1 MTIKHLVISGGGP
14 TMIQSLSIIQELN
27 HQHYLS
33 LDDIESI
40 YGTSAGAIAGV
51 MIALKYDWETINDY
65 IIKRPWH
72 DVFPINVENVM
83 DLYSKKGLFDLSV
96 IEKAFKPLFDAKD
109 IPIHISLSEFYEL
122 TKIELHMFSFEIN
135 EYILQDISYKTYPEL
150 PLLTALQMTC
160 AIPMLISPVCFDNKC
175 FIDGGVACN
184 YPLSFCVNSG
194 KKLDEILGLD
204 NQFIEEK
211 KHIHND
217 SNLYDFIST
226 FLFNSVFH
234 VKTNYIQPKIDNEI
248 ICNGCLLTFDFFK
261 SAIGNMETRIS
272 LFDSGK
278 EMAKTFMNTRALQNS
293 I

>member
-14 TMIQSLSIIQELN
+14 TMIQSLSIIQELTN
-27 HQHYLS
+27 QKYLL

-40 YGTSAGAIAGV
+40 YATSAGAIASV
-51 MIALKYDWETINDY
+51 IIALKYDWETINDY

-83 DLYSKKGLFDLSV
+83 ELYSKKGLFDINV
-96 IEKAFKPLFDAKD
+96 IEKSFKPLFDAKD
-109 IPIHISLSEFYEL
+109 IPIHISLSDFYEL

-135 EYILQDISYKTYPEL
+135 EYQLQDISYKTHPEL
-150 PLLTALQMTC
+150 RVVTALQMTC

-194 KKLDEILGLD
+194 KKLDEILGLN

-211 KHIHND
+211 NNINCD

-234 VKTNYIQPKIDNEI
+234 IKTKYVQPKIDNEI
-248 ICNGCLLTFDFFK
+248 LCKGCLLTFDFFK
-261 SAIGNMETRIS
+261 SAIGNIETRRN
-272 LFDSGK
+272 LFESGK
-278 EMAKTFMNTRALQNS
+278 EIVKTFMASSTLQNS